1 MARCPYCDEEYTPG
15 EMYCKKCLEDLT
27 DLDQQPE
34 PATPERE
41 DPLAPL
47 ELPLPQDGPPATTED
62 ETEASATTE
71 DETEASANTDGET
84 VGSDAPPSIP
94 DVPDVPLAPTMTQ
107 VAPTPSSRA
116 DSDAHQEPKVESGQ
130 VGPVCSSC
138 GMTNERDS
146 KFCDGCGKPMGAT
159 CPSCQGTNR
168 PGAKFCQHC
177 GNRLGEAAPSPAS
190 PVAADD
196 TVGQHPPQSAV
207 HKHYAL
213 VLLDR
218 EGRESTRYPLREGAN
233 QVGAKSVGEGIAP
246 DIDLR
251 ADDEDQVISRRH
263 AILRVAGDQ
272 VTIADCGSTNGTRV
286 DGAKISSV
294 ETLVNERSSI
304 VLGNLH
310 ARIVQF

>member
-34 PATPERE
+34 PATPARE
-41 DPLAPL
+41 DLLSSL
-47 ELPLPQDGPPATTED
+47 ELPLPQDGPAATTED
-62 ETEASATTE
+62 EI
-71 DETEASANTDGET
+71 EASANTDGET
-84 VGSDAPPSIP
+84 VGSDVPPSIP
-94 DVPDVPLAPTMTQ
+94 DVPDVPLAPAMAK
-107 VAPTPSSRA
+107 VAPTPSLET
-116 DSDAHQEPKVESGQ
+116 DSDTLQELMAASGQ

-146 KFCDGCGKPMGAT
+146 KFCDGCGKPMAAT
-159 CPSCQGTNR
+159 CPSCQGANR

-177 GNRLGEAAPSPAS
+177 GNRLSDAAPSLAS
-190 PVAADD
+190 PIAADD
-196 TVGQHPPQSAV
+196 IVGQPTPQSAV
-207 HKHYAL
+207 RKHYAL

-233 QVGAKSVGEGIAP
+233 QVGAKSVGEGIDP

-272 VTIADCGSTNGTRV
+272 VTISDCGSTNGTRV
-286 DGAKISSV
+286 DGAKVSSV
-294 ETLVNERSSI
+294 ETPVNERSSI